1 MKEKGKGAL
10 LVVEASRLSGIFTER
25 DALFRVIAAGRDPAT
40 TLLADV
46 MTPQPQ
52 TMHPDEPFVKAL
64 RVMHKRGFRHL
75 PVVEHGRPLGV
86 VSARDA
92 LDDDLYELRVELE
105 TAGRRAGLIAA
116 EVTLGSRSGRDQ
128 ARHAHWHARPLQSF
142 DPVLDLPVGH
152 RQAGPQPDVFGPRPD
167 DETLDE
173 ATLLAQIPEDEPV
186 ARPVAPPDRLD
197 ACEWRL

>member
-1 MKEKGKGAL
+1 MSLRSLRSILAGQPPAVAEKTLTVLEAAILMKEKGKGAL

-52 TMHPDEPFVKAL
+52 TIHPDEPFVKAL
-64 RVMHKRGFRHL
+64 RVMHTRGFRHL

-105 TAGRRAGLIAA
+105 TRGD
-116 EVTLGSRSGRDQ
+116 ERD
-128 ARHAHWHARPLQSF
+128 
-142 DPVLDLPVGH
+142 
-152 RQAGPQPDVFGPRPD
+152 
-167 DETLDE
+167 
-173 ATLLAQIPEDEPV
+173 
-186 ARPVAPPDRLD
+186 
-197 ACEWRL
+197 

>member
-1 MKEKGKGAL
+1 MSLRSLRSIVAAQPPAVAEKTLTVLEAAILMKEKGKGAL

-52 TMHPDEPFVKAL
+52 TIHPDEPFVEAL

-105 TAGRRAGLIAA
+105 TRGD
-116 EVTLGSRSGRDQ
+116 ERD
-128 ARHAHWHARPLQSF
+128 
-142 DPVLDLPVGH
+142 
-152 RQAGPQPDVFGPRPD
+152 
-167 DETLDE
+167 
-173 ATLLAQIPEDEPV
+173 
-186 ARPVAPPDRLD
+186 
-197 ACEWRL
+197 

>member
-1 MKEKGKGAL
+1 MPLRSLRSIVAGQPPAVAEKTLTVLEAAILMKEKGKGAL

-52 TMHPDEPFVKAL
+52 TIHPDEPFVKAL

-105 TAGRRAGLIAA
+105 TRGD
-116 EVTLGSRSGRDQ
+116 ERD
-128 ARHAHWHARPLQSF
+128 
-142 DPVLDLPVGH
+142 
-152 RQAGPQPDVFGPRPD
+152 
-167 DETLDE
+167 
-173 ATLLAQIPEDEPV
+173 
-186 ARPVAPPDRLD
+186 
-197 ACEWRL
+197 

>member
-1 MKEKGKGAL
+1 MSLRSLRSILAGQPPAVAEKTLTVLEAAILMKEKGKGAL

-25 DALFRVIAAGRDPAT
+25 DALYRVIAAGRDPAT

-52 TMHPDEPFVKAL
+52 TIHPDEPFVKAL

-105 TAGRRAGLIAA
+105 TRGD
-116 EVTLGSRSGRDQ
+116 ERD
-128 ARHAHWHARPLQSF
+128 
-142 DPVLDLPVGH
+142 
-152 RQAGPQPDVFGPRPD
+152 
-167 DETLDE
+167 
-173 ATLLAQIPEDEPV
+173 
-186 ARPVAPPDRLD
+186 
-197 ACEWRL
+197 

>member
-1 MKEKGKGAL
+1 MSLRSLRSIVATQPPAIAEKTLTVLEAAILMKEKGKGAL
-10 LVVEASRLSGIFTER
+10 LVVEASRLTGIFTER

-52 TMHPDEPFVKAL
+52 TIHPDEPFVEAL

-92 LDDDLYELRVELE
+92 LDDDLYELRVEME
-105 TAGRRAGLIAA
+105 TRGD
-116 EVTLGSRSGRDQ
+116 ERD
-128 ARHAHWHARPLQSF
+128 
-142 DPVLDLPVGH
+142 
-152 RQAGPQPDVFGPRPD
+152 
-167 DETLDE
+167 
-173 ATLLAQIPEDEPV
+173 
-186 ARPVAPPDRLD
+186 
-197 ACEWRL
+197 

>member
-1 MKEKGKGAL
+1 MSLRSLRSIVAGQPPAVAEKTLTVLEAAILMKEKGKGAL

-52 TMHPDEPFVKAL
+52 TIHPDEPFAKAL

-105 TAGRRAGLIAA
+105 TRGD
-116 EVTLGSRSGRDQ
+116 ERD
-128 ARHAHWHARPLQSF
+128 
-142 DPVLDLPVGH
+142 
-152 RQAGPQPDVFGPRPD
+152 
-167 DETLDE
+167 
-173 ATLLAQIPEDEPV
+173 
-186 ARPVAPPDRLD
+186 
-197 ACEWRL
+197 

>member
-1 MKEKGKGAL
+1 MSLRSLRSIVATQPPAVAEKTLTVLEAAILMKEKGKGAL
-10 LVVEASRLSGIFTER
+10 LVVEASRLTGIFTER

-52 TMHPDEPFVKAL
+52 TIHPDEPFVEAL

-92 LDDDLYELRVELE
+92 LDDDLYELRVEME
-105 TAGRRAGLIAA
+105 TRGD
-116 EVTLGSRSGRDQ
+116 ERD
-128 ARHAHWHARPLQSF
+128 
-142 DPVLDLPVGH
+142 
-152 RQAGPQPDVFGPRPD
+152 
-167 DETLDE
+167 
-173 ATLLAQIPEDEPV
+173 
-186 ARPVAPPDRLD
+186 
-197 ACEWRL
+197 

>member
-1 MKEKGKGAL
+1 MSLRSLRSIVAAQPPAVAEKTLTVLEAAILMKEKGKGAL

-52 TMHPDEPFVKAL
+52 TIHPDEPFVKAL

-92 LDDDLYELRVELE
+92 LDDDLYDLRVELE
-105 TAGRRAGLIAA
+105 TRGD
-116 EVTLGSRSGRDQ
+116 ERD
-128 ARHAHWHARPLQSF
+128 
-142 DPVLDLPVGH
+142 
-152 RQAGPQPDVFGPRPD
+152 
-167 DETLDE
+167 
-173 ATLLAQIPEDEPV
+173 
-186 ARPVAPPDRLD
+186 
-197 ACEWRL
+197 